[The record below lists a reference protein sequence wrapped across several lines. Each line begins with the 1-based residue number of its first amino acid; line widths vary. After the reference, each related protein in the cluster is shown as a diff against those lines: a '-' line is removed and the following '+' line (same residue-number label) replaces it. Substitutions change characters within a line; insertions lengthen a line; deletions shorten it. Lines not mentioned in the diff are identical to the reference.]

1 MQIKVFKAGNMRDA
15 MAAMKAELGE
25 DAVILHSK
33 KYKEGGLL
41 GIGSREVVEITAA
54 VEETSMPKRTETP
67 RQQIP
72 RPTVAQTLLS
82 RYKTDGTAQAV
93 TNAERNAENFSPE
106 RRDEPARTR
115 PTLFTENVSRS
126 TQADGLA
133 EKISAQKKPAAQKA
147 LELLAQNDED
157 TVTLQPPRP
166 DEQPAPSSFEDLL
179 RVAQEESVTVDLK
192 PVEPPVKTQ
201 PVVQPQP
208 VEKQLVTEKISS
220 PVEKQFV
227 TGKMPTPVE
236 SQPTKIVEPPPVKQP
251 QPIEK
256 VSESV
261 TQPQPI
267 EEVSKPVESQPVT
280 EKISETVTQSQPI
293 EKVLKPVE
301 TQPVTEKV
309 SEPVTQSQPVEKIS
323 EPVMQAQPV
332 EKISEPVMQPQP
344 VEKVSE
350 PVTQSQP
357 IEKVSEPVTQPPASE
372 PIEKIST
379 PVAQP
384 QPIEKIP
391 EPVTQPQPQPQ
402 PSPQQ
407 QGLSPEQLAQ
417 TQAMIVAQ
425 FNQMQMMQ
433 QAALAQAQAQA
444 QAQAAENLRLQQQ
457 AAQAQQATQVQPPP
471 DPQNE
476 EKIKRLEDEIAHM
489 KALLAE
495 VLGRE
500 PKKGNISLHEAMKLQ
515 EVDEEI
521 LAEMATQAN
530 AGDTLVDIHAPT
542 AKATLINY
550 LNEHIKF
557 SDGVKLNRH
566 GVRIAALLGTT
577 GVGKTTT
584 LAKIAAK
591 FVLEQKTN
599 VALITADT
607 YRISAVEQLKTY
619 SDILELPLEI
629 VYSPAEL
636 ASAIERHRDKDLILI
651 DTAGRSQHNE
661 YQMRELEEFLRVNS
675 RIEKHLVISATTKYT
690 DARQIMNKFSQVD
703 PDRIIFTKIDET
715 GSLGMIVNLL
725 RDNKYSLSY
734 ITTGQS
740 VPDDIERA
748 GAEILATLLL
758 KKVEE

>member
-1 MQIKVFKAGNMRDA
+1 MELVVILLQIKVFKAGNMKDA

-54 VEETSMPKRTETP
+54 VEETSMPKRPEPP
-67 RQQIP
+67 RITQQIP
-72 RPTVAQTLLS
+72 RPTVAPNSLLT

-93 TNAERNAENFSPE
+93 TNAERNFDLQPE
-106 RRDEPARTR
+106 REELPRTR
-115 PTLFTENVSRS
+115 PTLFTENVSRT

-133 EKISAQKKPAAQKA
+133 EKISAQKKPSLIQVEPPKQSFDDMLKA
-147 LELLAQNDED
+147 
-157 TVTLQPPRP
+157 
-166 DEQPAPSSFEDLL
+166 
-179 RVAQEESVTVDLK
+179 AQEESVTVDL
-192 PVEPPVKTQ
+192 
-201 PVVQPQP
+201 
-208 VEKQLVTEKISS
+208 
-220 PVEKQFV
+220 
-227 TGKMPTPVE
+227 
-236 SQPTKIVEPPPVKQP
+236 
-251 QPIEK
+251 QPIAKPEPVAK
-256 VSESV
+256 PAPVIEPEPV
-261 TQPQPI
+261 IEQPEPIIEQPEPIAQPEPVI
-267 EEVSKPVESQPVT
+267 EPEPIIEQPEPIAEPVIEPEPIAEPEPVT
-280 EKISETVTQSQPI
+280 EPE
-293 EKVLKPVE
+293 
-301 TQPVTEKV
+301 
-309 SEPVTQSQPVEKIS
+309 PVEKIPS
-323 EPVMQAQPV
+323 TVVEQPEPVEEPEPVKEPEQPV
-332 EKISEPVMQPQP
+332 EQ
-344 VEKVSE
+344 
-350 PVTQSQP
+350 
-357 IEKVSEPVTQPPASE
+357 
-372 PIEKIST
+372 
-379 PVAQP
+379 
-384 QPIEKIP
+384 P
-391 EPVTQPQPQPQ
+391 EPVKEPEPPVEQPEPVKEPEPPVEQPEPVKEPEPPVEQPEPVKEQTQ
-402 PSPQQ
+402 
-407 QGLSPEQLAQ
+407 GVTPEQLAQ
-417 TQAMIVAQ
+417 TQAMILAQ

-433 QAALAQAQAQA
+433 QAALAQAQANAQA
-444 QAQAAENLRLQQQ
+444 QAQATEQLRLQQQ
-457 AAQAQQATQVQPPP
+457 AALQAQAQAQAQVQPQAQPP
-471 DPQNE
+471 DPQSE
-476 EKIKRLEDEIAHM
+476 EKIKRLEEEISHM

-500 PKKGNISLHEAMKLQ
+500 PKKGNISLHEALKSQ
-515 EVDEEI
+515 EVDDEI
-521 LAEMATQAN
+521 LTEMATQAN

-629 VYSPAEL
+629 VYSPSEL
-636 ASAIERHRDKDLILI
+636 ASALERHRDKELILI

-661 YQMRELEEFLRVNS
+661 YQMRELEEFLRVNP
-675 RIEKHLVISATTKYT
+675 RIEKHLVISATTKFT
-690 DARQIMNKFSQVD
+690 DARQIMNKFSKVE

-715 GSLGMIVNLL
+715 GSLGIIINLL

-734 ITTGQS
+734 LTTGQS

-748 GAEILATLLL
+748 SSEILANLLL